1 MKTFGH
7 LKAKASSQKGYSLI
21 EISIVLAITAVILIG
36 ALMGS
41 RQVMLSSS
49 VNAQVRETATVISK
63 LQRQYI
69 KQTDTSAATVNS
81 LAPLGIWPSER
92 VSKSGSGTSTTYS
105 VRGAISGTT
114 EFVFGNSEDIG
125 SLSAKSGFVYTIRN
139 VPKDACPELLTAL
152 DSLAMAIYAGKLTA
166 NPTGAKP
173 TTTAVKEP
181 EASQVSLT
189 SLGTACNPAAE
200 NVVDVS
206 LVIR

>member
-1 MKTFGH
+1 MKTLGH

-69 KQTDTSAATVNS
+69 KQTNTSAATVNS

-92 VSKSGSGTSTTYS
+92 VTKSDTGTYS

-125 SLSAKSGFVYTIRN
+125 SLSAKSGFVYTIRS

-166 NPTGAKP
+166 TPSGAKP

-189 SLGTACNPAAE
+189 SVGTACNPAAE